1 MWIAI
6 ILRAMPIVLHA
17 DKAHVSPWG
26 FSAFVALTEKA
37 LAFELADHALPEGIR
52 DAKFREQSIT
62 AKVPV
67 LEHDG
72 YWLGESMAI
81 AEYAAETF
89 PFPKNPRIF
98 PENLQ
103 ERGRCRQVM
112 LWLRTELEA
121 LRAARPT
128 TSVFHA
134 DRRRMEP
141 LSKEAAEGAAELVR
155 VASLLVKPGATTLFG
170 SWCIAD
176 ADLGLALQRLHAN
189 GDPLPATLAAYA
201 DAQWQRPSTKA
212 WLALPRQ

>member
-1 MWIAI
+1 
-6 ILRAMPIVLHA
+6 MPIVLHA
-17 DKAHVSPWG
+17 DKAHVSPWV

-37 LAFELADHALPEGIR
+37 LAFELADHALPEGVR
-52 DAKFREQSIT
+52 DPAFVERSLT

-72 YWLGESMAI
+72 YWLAESMAI

-89 PFPKNPRIF
+89 PFPTNPHRLF

-103 ERGRCRQVM
+103 ERGRCRQMM

-128 TSVFHA
+128 TSIFHA
-134 DRRRMEP
+134 DRRRSEP
-141 LSKEAAEGAAELVR
+141 LSAEAAAGAAELVR
-155 VASLLVKPGATTLFG
+155 VGSLLVKPGATALFG

-189 GDPLPATLAAYA
+189 GDPLPPALAAYA